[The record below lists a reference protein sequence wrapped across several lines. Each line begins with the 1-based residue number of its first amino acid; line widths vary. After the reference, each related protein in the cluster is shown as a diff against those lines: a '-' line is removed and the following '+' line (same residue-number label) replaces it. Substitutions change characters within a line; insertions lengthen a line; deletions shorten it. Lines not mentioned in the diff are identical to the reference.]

1 MTIAADDD
9 AHDACHSRS
18 SESLSRVSML
28 GTKLQVT
35 HSTFFEYASPVV
47 DSVNTLHLEPRTFPF
62 QRTISSTIRIL
73 PATRIRRFSDLFQ
86 NITHHFEILNPHSK
100 LEVHSRLRVH
110 NLPLLIPERSMM
122 AKKEDL
128 ADASTRERTW
138 PFLQDSPLVSHHGEI
153 WRLAIDISHS
163 ISSLHEQAL
172 AFMHWIHQNFHY
184 QPGATMVNSRLDQ
197 VFDLRAGVCQDF
209 SHLMIAL
216 CRAVNL
222 PARYASGYIYNGPTD
237 LLVGAQASH
246 AWCEVYLPYVGW
258 IGYDPTNA
266 TLADERYVKVAV
278 GRDYDDVA
286 PVKGAYRGT
295 AHCMMTVKVAVEKVD
310 AL

>member
-1 MTIAADDD
+1 MSPTEGDAPQEACQQQLIAPY
-9 AHDACHSRS
+9 
-18 SESLSRVSML
+18 SLPPMI

-35 HSTFFEYASPVV
+35 HATLFEYAAPVV

-73 PATRIRRFSDLFQ
+73 PPTRMRRFSDLFQ
-86 NITHHFEILNPHSK
+86 NITHHFEMLKPHTR

-110 NLPLLIPERSMM
+110 NLPLMIPERSML
-122 AKKEDL
+122 ATKADL
-128 ADASTRERTW
+128 ADPSTRERTW
-138 PFLQDSPLVSHHGEI
+138 SFLQDSSLVSHHPEI
-153 WRLAIDISHS
+153 WRLAIDLSHG
-163 ISSLHEQAL
+163 IDSLHQQAL

-184 QPGATMVNSRLDQ
+184 QPGATLVNTRLEQ
-197 VFDLRAGVCQDF
+197 SFAIRAGVCQDF
-209 SHLMIAL
+209 SHMMVAL
-216 CRAVNL
+216 CRAVAL
-222 PARYASGYIYNGPTD
+222 PARYASGYLYNGPTD
-237 LLVGAQASH
+237 MLVGAQASH

-258 IGYDPTNA
+258 IGYDPTNG

-295 AHCMMTVKVAVEKVD
+295 AQCMMSVKVLVEKVD
-310 AL
+310 